1 MADKL
6 GVPIKHHRE
15 IRLYKVY
22 GLHDSAQQYWIS
34 NKAEKPDQTGSLRRQ
49 LIKTCIVVT
58 EKVLTLLVSV
68 LKHGSFRHFIC
79 S

>member
-6 GVPIKHHRE
+6 GVPIKNHRE

-22 GLHDSAQQYWIS
+22 SLHDSAQQYWIS
-34 NKAEKPDQTGSLRRQ
+34 NKAEKTDQTGSLRRQ